1 MTAQSATVGLYGKIP
16 DRGDFI
22 RVGAGGALA
31 RSLADWLQEAND
43 RLARGGSTWP
53 FSATF
58 FLYRDANPDAVAI
71 GVLIPSRDRAGRSF
85 PLAIYAA
92 VPAALA
98 LPDWSI
104 APRLFAPFLGAATA
118 LALESAA
125 LGADALAAQALA
137 LPLPGER
144 DRGLALAERERDLAG
159 ASAADLWAD
168 LRTPGAGYYAINT
181 LLTATR
187 NAVAGGGGESGKAR
201 LALTCPIT
209 RPTDL
214 EFWLLALERAL
225 RLRRAPPAFLWGQSE
240 LLVSF
245 GAPFP
250 TLPGA
255 GDDTA
260 TMHNRTWSLV
270 TAQIDAIHKARDALP
285 PATRRA
291 IESDTSSLWSI
302 AQTITIPAK

>member
-1 MTAQSATVGLYGKIP
+1 MTAQSAGVGLYGKIP
-16 DRGDFI
+16 DRGDFL
-22 RVGAGGALA
+22 RAGVGGSLTRG
-31 RSLADWLQEAND
+31 LADWLQEAND
-43 RLARGGSTWP
+43 RLVRGGSTWP
-53 FSATF
+53 FCATF

-92 VPAALA
+92 LPAAQA

-104 APRLFAPFLGAATA
+104 APRLYAPFLGAATE
-118 LALESAA
+118 LALESAT
-125 LGADALAAQALA
+125 LGADALAAQTLA

-144 DRGLALAERERDLAG
+144 DRGLALGERERDLSG
-159 ASAADLWAD
+159 APAAQLWAD
-168 LRTPGAGYYAINT
+168 LRTPGAGYYAVNT
-181 LLTATR
+181 LVTASR
-187 NAVAGGGGESGKAR
+187 NAMAGGGESGKAR
-201 LALTCPIT
+201 LALTCPIA

-250 TLPGA
+250 SLPGA
-255 GDDTA
+255 GDDAT
-260 TMHNRTWSLV
+260 TMHSRTWSLV
-270 TAQIDAIHKARDALP
+270 TAQTDAIHRARDALP

-291 IESDTSSLWSI
+291 IESEASSLWSI
-302 AQTITIPAK
+302 AQTITTPAK